1 MMLLGVSWT
10 SQFVY
15 AVTTFL
21 FGFLGGIIARLYYVK
36 GKINKIE
43 QVIVDFFATTIIALL
58 FLLSVEIG
66 GKGQLTGYALA
77 SFLLGTSSFT
87 FLWNKIAHSLR
98 ACWRRRKSFKE

>member
-1 MMLLGVSWT
+1 MILLGVSWT
-10 SQFVY
+10 GQFVY
-15 AVTTFL
+15 AVTAFL
-21 FGFLGGIIARLYYVK
+21 FGLAGGVIARLYFVK

-58 FLLSVEIG
+58 FLFSVEIG

-87 FLWNKIAHSLR
+87 LLWNKIAHSLR
-98 ACWRRRKSFKE
+98 ASWRRRKSFKK